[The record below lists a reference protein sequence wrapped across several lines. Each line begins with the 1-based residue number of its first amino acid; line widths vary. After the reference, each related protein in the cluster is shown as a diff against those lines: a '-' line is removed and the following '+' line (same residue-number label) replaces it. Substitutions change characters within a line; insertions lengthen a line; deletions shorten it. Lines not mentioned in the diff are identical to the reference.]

1 MDAFYWIIALMLVG
15 MGGFTGYSNWK
26 TYFKAREV
34 REQFLK
40 THSDAQVIK
49 NGRVRLWIYI
59 AMCIFCIAI
68 GIMIFVMPVNAMAA
82 STKLAQGVVYFGIA
96 IFAVAMIGEALMDDQ
111 IIVSEDVMVFED
123 QIIRFKNIRSITIGK
138 GWFKSSYL
146 VLSQGKELPIDKKTA
161 QRIETLWSEWKK
173 NRKQSFKT
181 RKERRAAARKERE
194 AK

>member
-1 MDAFYWIIALMLVG
+1 
-15 MGGFTGYSNWK
+15 
-26 TYFKAREV
+26 
-34 REQFLK
+34 
-40 THSDAQVIK
+40 
-49 NGRVRLWIYI
+49 
-59 AMCIFCIAI
+59 
-68 GIMIFVMPVNAMAA
+68 
-82 STKLAQGVVYFGIA
+82 
-96 IFAVAMIGEALMDDQ
+96 MIGEALMDDQ